1 MEIIE
6 SLRKQITELEKQ
18 LNIEKDQ
25 NQNLLK
31 ELQDL
36 KDKIKLIQDLE
47 NKLEEE
53 KNKNKILKDKHE
65 KQKKRI
71 YKNIKGL
78 LKGYDIKQEAI
89 QKIISKLTGQ
99 NKDIIK
105 VNFISTDQQINCSLE
120 CNKKDKFKKIEN
132 LLYKKYTQYKESE
145 NDFISNDIT
154 LDKEKNLEENNIKDN
169 NIIELKKI
177 EKKDVLIVKFIST
190 DQQINCTLVF
200 NKNEKFNKL
209 ENLLYK
215 QYPQFNDPK
224 TYFIVNGIKVEKDK
238 TLEENKIKNN
248 DTIMVNKVNTT
259 MLQ

>member
-31 ELQDL
+31 ELQDF

-99 NKDIIK
+99 NKDLIK

-120 CNKKDKFKKIEN
+120 CNKKDKFSKIEN
-132 LLYKKYTQYKESE
+132 LLYEKYPQYKESE

-154 LDKEKNLEENNIKDN
+154 LYKE
-169 NIIELKKI
+169 
-177 EKKDVLIVKFIST
+177 
-190 DQQINCTLVF
+190 
-200 NKNEKFNKL
+200 
-209 ENLLYK
+209 
-215 QYPQFNDPK
+215 
-224 TYFIVNGIKVEKDK
+224 K
-238 TLEENKIKNN
+238 TLEDIVKIGLYISRHPS
-248 DTIMVNKVNTT
+248 TSTLSVPRRRTLTAVVST
-259 MLQ
+259 LRCPQRGASSSAA

>member
-1 MEIIE
+1 MRCNFSLFNLNIAGIYNIFIFIQAQSYSFLDFINDERVKEKPKENNDQNNQKIQELMEIIE

-53 KNKNKILKDKHE
+53 KNKNKILKDKNE
-65 KQKKRI
+65 KKKKKI

-120 CNKKDKFKKIEN
+120 C
-132 LLYKKYTQYKESE
+132 
-145 NDFISNDIT
+145 
-154 LDKEKNLEENNIKDN
+154 
-169 NIIELKKI
+169 
-177 EKKDVLIVKFIST
+177 
-190 DQQINCTLVF
+190 